1 MRAAMLPG
9 TFNTNSCP
17 TLSDPSQLPA
27 WAGPLTSPCNC
38 AATWCSSSQ
47 ALTGMRLDSRKR
59 HVAQATEAQDRA
71 QQHRPS
77 PPGPSSA
84 GPSAHSSK
92 LVVPGCRSCCGAQ
105 RYKITHTHTHQC
117 LTRPCAN
124 AFLVHGCHLR
134 FDLHCSSQLTAGRF
148 VCRTLLSWEGAL
160 HDHCPNAEPG
170 VDRSNPA
177 HYPTWLSVCK

>member
-105 RYKITHTHTHQC
+105 RYKITHTSMPHTAMCERLFGARLPLAFRFALQLSTNSRQAC
-117 LTRPCAN
+117 LPNSLKLGRSTARPLPECRA
-124 AFLVHGCHLR
+124 R
-134 FDLHCSSQLTAGRF
+134 GRS
-148 VCRTLLSWEGAL
+148 L
-160 HDHCPNAEPG
+160 
-170 VDRSNPA
+170 
-177 HYPTWLSVCK
+177 